1 MGIIGA
7 FKTVGKTLGKGLLK
21 SGRTLAKIDD
31 IPGMTTVVAMIPVA
45 GPVLAAATRRCNMAE
60 AMFGSKAG
68 KRKKEW
74 ARWKLGNDL
83 RSLGVEEKYIDEL
96 VAVGFLFSKG
106 QAVARELEESRP
118 AAKSWGPRREEPEE
132 TPSVDTPE
140 PDEDDGTPVS
150 SEHPE
155 G

>member
-45 GPVLAAATRRCNMAE
+45 GPVLAAAAKRCNMAE
-60 AMFGSKAG
+60 TMFGPKEG

-83 RSLGVEEKYIDEL
+83 RSLGVAEKYIDEL
-96 VAVGFLFSKG
+96 VSVGFLFSKG
-106 QAVARELEESRP
+106 QAVARELEERP
-118 AAKSWGPRREEPEE
+118 AAKSWGSRREEPEE
-132 TPSVDTPE
+132 APSVDAPE